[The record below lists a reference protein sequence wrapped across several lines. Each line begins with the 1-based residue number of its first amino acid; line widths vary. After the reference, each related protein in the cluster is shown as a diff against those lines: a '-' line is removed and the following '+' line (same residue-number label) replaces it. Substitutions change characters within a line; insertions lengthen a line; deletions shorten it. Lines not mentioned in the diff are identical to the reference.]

1 MTCEHCAK
9 PLTSKRRDTR
19 YCDATCRSAAFRQGH
34 SQRLGLSTL
43 KKLNEQRQAVGRP
56 PLSYSETL
64 ATLAQQGL
72 ALKGRYRN
80 PVYVTGEPFP
90 EEEVLA
96 QAVTHVGISTRRVG
110 GRTVIA
116 VVLAMSEAPP
126 QPAAAPAPPAAG
138 VAPAPAPAP
147 APVLDATGRAP

>member
-34 SQRLGLSTL
+34 SQRLILGTL
-43 KKLNEQRQAVGRP
+43 EELNRQRQAAGRP

-96 QAVTHVGISTRRVG
+96 QAATHVGISTRRVG

-116 VVLAMSEAPP
+116 VVLATSEVA
-126 QPAAAPAPPAAG
+126 QPAPALPAAG
-138 VAPAPAPAP
+138 GGAPPPAPTAG
-147 APVLDATGRAP
+147 LDGTP

>member
-9 PLTSKRRDTR
+9 PLTSKRRDTK

-34 SQRLGLSTL
+34 SQRLILSTL
-43 KKLNEQRQAVGRP
+43 GKLNEQRQAAGRT

-64 ATLAQQGL
+64 ATVAQQGL

-96 QAVTHVGISTRRVG
+96 AAATHVGISTRRVG
-110 GRTVIA
+110 GRTLIA
-116 VVLAMSEAPP
+116 LVLATSEGPA
-126 QPAAAPAPPAAG
+126 QPATAPAPPAAG
-138 VAPAPAPAP
+138 LGGAPPP
-147 APVLDATGRAP
+147 APVLDATGRAS